1 MFQNKIIFDEI
12 QYEVFLY
19 IFFGVGGGGQEW
31 RTVCRRVQSD
41 EENMQRIIIFKNNFN
56 VIPIYDEV
64 CKIPLYS
71 NCQLFL

>member
-1 MFQNKIIFDEI
+1 MKYSMKFF
-12 QYEVFLY
+12 Y
-19 IFFGVGGGGQEW
+19 IYILWGGGEVKNGGLFPRIQN
-31 RTVCRRVQSD
+31 D
-41 EENMQRIIIFKNNFN
+41 KENMQRIIIFKNNFN